1 MYRLQVEVGCMHGL
15 DGIKS
20 TQPPLPYETLV
31 TGMATSVQPTMR
43 KDHPGH
49 RETMCGIFPLCSN
62 GGDVGGLLA
71 MRRFF
76 FGQQGSQDETL
87 IEVQRTC
94 WLHGKALLRN
104 PLESTG
110 NPPRQVYA
118 KGCRGIL
125 SNRGF
130 VAPMKI

>member
-1 MYRLQVEVGCMHGL
+1 MHAWIGWDKIYPASYL
-15 DGIKS
+15 I
-20 TQPPLPYETLV
+20 YETLV
-31 TGMATSVQPTMR
+31 TEMATSVQPTMR
-43 KDHPGH
+43 KSSGH

-76 FGQQGSQDETL
+76 VGQQGSQDETL

-110 NPPRQVYA
+110 NLPGQVYA

-130 VAPMKI
+130 VAPMEI

>member
-1 MYRLQVEVGCMHGL
+1 MHGL

-104 PLESTG
+104 PLESSQTSLCQRLSRHSQQQGLCSAHG
-110 NPPRQVYA
+110 NLKKRA
-118 KGCRGIL
+118 KIGGL
-125 SNRGF
+125 
-130 VAPMKI
+130 

>member
-1 MYRLQVEVGCMHGL
+1 
-15 DGIKS
+15 
-20 TQPPLPYETLV
+20 
-31 TGMATSVQPTMR
+31 MATSVQPTMR

-104 PLESTG
+104 PLEILPDKFMPKVVEAFSATG
-110 NPPRQVYA
+110 ALKRPWKFKETSKNWRF
-118 KGCRGIL
+118 I
-125 SNRGF
+125 
-130 VAPMKI
+130 KIGQISGWDNLVELIPSFSLQCL